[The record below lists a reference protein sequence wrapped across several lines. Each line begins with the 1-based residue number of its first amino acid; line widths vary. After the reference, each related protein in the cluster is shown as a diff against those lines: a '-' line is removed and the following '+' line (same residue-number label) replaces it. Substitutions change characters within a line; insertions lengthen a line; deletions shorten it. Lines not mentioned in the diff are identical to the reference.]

1 MFKWVYHASRVIF
14 GGWWLYS
21 GLMHFID
28 ESWQPLGQ
36 EQAAI
41 DFTLALMASG
51 LFEWI
56 KVAEVILG
64 ITILM
69 NRAMPLTLVALTPIN
84 LVILYWNFV
93 LEVGTVEYVFGA
105 LSLLFNVILAWPW
118 RAYFWPMAIWRGKAD
133 YSAAIAPRL
142 N

>member
-1 MFKWVYHASRVIF
+1 MFKWIYHASRVIF

-28 ESWQPLGQ
+28 PAWQPMGQ

-41 DFTLALMASG
+41 DFTKALIASG

-56 KVAEVILG
+56 KAAEVVLG
-64 ITILM
+64 ITMLA
-69 NRAMPLTLVALTPIN
+69 NRAMPMTLVVLTPIN
-84 LVILYWNFV
+84 IVILYWNFV

-105 LSLLFNVILAWPW
+105 LSLIFNVLLAWPW
-118 RAYFWPMAIWRGKAD
+118 RTYFWPLTVWRGRPD
-133 YSAAIAPRL
+133 YGAALHPRA
-142 N
+142 

>member
-21 GLMHFID
+21 GAMHFLD
-28 ESWQPLGQ
+28 PSWQPLGQ

-41 DFTLALMASG
+41 DFTLALIASG
-51 LFEWI
+51 LFDWI
-56 KVAEVILG
+56 KVAEVVLG
-64 ITILM
+64 ITLLA

-105 LSLLFNVILAWPW
+105 LSLLFNVLLAWPW
-118 RAYFWPMAIWRGKAD
+118 RAHFLPLFVWRGKAD
-133 YSAAIAPRL
+133 YSMAIVPPP